1 MSRHLALLCS
11 SCCLAACLAS
21 VPARAD
27 DLPTRKAGLW
37 EMKINKAGSVIPE
50 MTMQQCTDETTDKDM
65 INSVSPLA
73 KQICSKQEVQ
83 KTATGYVTDSVC
95 SVAGVSMTSHSEM
108 TGDFTSAYSVSTK
121 SHLDK
126 GPDNL
131 RDTTTKIDA
140 KYLGDCKAG
149 QKPGDIVMPG
159 GFKLNV
165 RDAEKLKNLLPSSSP
180 SPAPPLAP
188 PPAK

>member
-1 MSRHLALLCS
+1 MTRQLALLCS
-11 SCCLAACLAS
+11 SCFLAACLSSA
-21 VPARAD
+21 PARAD
-27 DLPTRKAGLW
+27 DLPTRKPGLW
-37 EMKINKAGSVIPE
+37 EMKVNKVGSVIPE
-50 MTMQQCTDETTDKDM
+50 MTMQHCTDETTDKDM

-95 SVAGVSMTSHSEM
+95 SVAGVSMTSHSEI
-108 TGDFTSAYSVSTK
+108 TGDFSAAYSVTTK

-126 GPDNL
+126 GPDSV

-140 KYLGDCKAG
+140 KYLGDCKPG

-165 RDAEKLKNLLPSSSP
+165 KDAEKLKNLLPSSSP
-180 SPAPPLAP
+180 SPSAP